1 MANSGRDT
9 ETYHSSSLGPVNI
22 TSFDSMQ
29 EIAIHENSN
38 SAIRHHRPAT
48 LPLEPS
54 LSSSAHSD
62 IINSSSILA
71 AKHTPIDALKEW
83 SMSTYKC
90 TKQMLNEK
98 LGKCDRTVDLELE
111 TEIEKLRDT
120 QNKYDSILQLSRNMC
135 NQYSI
140 IILQQ
145 NAMYEHL
152 NELAV
157 RETKSLSSSD
167 NYEKHNSLSSDF
179 KMNAEMMRNIAKN
192 GEKLLSALKFFTSNL
207 HTLVYKTIEDTVV
220 TIRAFEAARLEYD
233 AERNNI
239 NNMVCTS
246 GQANNSTTIITS
258 DKVNQTKAKY
268 EKLKDD
274 VAVKMKFL
282 DEHRVKVVQRQLVL
296 FHNAFAAFHASGNV
310 ASLDSTLKQFSIRPQ
325 SASFLEKWRF
335 FTDLYMTIPNVKP
348 WSSLWGCP
356 PANLETQTHSQ
367 RIKIICQLTSA
378 VWHI

>member
-1 MANSGRDT
+1 MSVANSDGQSFSTLFSATTADSPNSEPPKTLDLTKLAPNLTMANTGRDT
-9 ETYHSSSLGPVNI
+9 ETYHSSLGPVNI

-62 IINSSSILA
+62 IINSSSIITT
-71 AKHTPIDALKEW
+71 KHTPIDALKEW
-83 SMSTYKC
+83 SLSTYKC

-111 TEIEKLRDT
+111 AEIEKLRDS
-120 QNKYDSILQLSRNMC
+120 QNRYEQVLLLSKNMC

-140 IILQQ
+140 MIMQQ

-152 NELAV
+152 NELAI
-157 RETKSLSSSD
+157 RETKSSLSSAD
-167 NYEKHNSLSSDF
+167 NYEKHSTLSNDF
-179 KMNAEMMRNIAKN
+179 KQNAEMMRSIAKN

-207 HTLVYKTIEDTVV
+207 HTLVFKTIEDTVV

-239 NNMVCTS
+239 NSMMCAS

-268 EKLKDD
+268 EKLRDD

-282 DEHRVKVVQRQLVL
+282 EEHRVKVMQRQLVL

-325 SASFLEKWRF
+325 SSSFLEK
-335 FTDLYMTIPNVKP
+335 
-348 WSSLWGCP
+348 
-356 PANLETQTHSQ
+356 
-367 RIKIICQLTSA
+367 
-378 VWHI
+378 

>member
-9 ETYHSSSLGPVNI
+9 ETYHSSLGPVNI

-62 IINSSSILA
+62 IINSSSINV

-157 RETKSLSSSD
+157 RETKSLSNSD
-167 NYEKHNSLSSDF
+167 NYEKHNTLSNDF
-179 KMNAEMMRNIAKN
+179 KQ
-192 GEKLLSALKFFTSNL
+192 
-207 HTLVYKTIEDTVV
+207 V
-220 TIRAFEAARLEYD
+220 
-233 AERNNI
+233 
-239 NNMVCTS
+239 
-246 GQANNSTTIITS
+246 
-258 DKVNQTKAKY
+258 
-268 EKLKDD
+268 
-274 VAVKMKFL
+274 
-282 DEHRVKVVQRQLVL
+282 
-296 FHNAFAAFHASGNV
+296 
-310 ASLDSTLKQFSIRPQ
+310 
-325 SASFLEKWRF
+325 
-335 FTDLYMTIPNVKP
+335 
-348 WSSLWGCP
+348 
-356 PANLETQTHSQ
+356 
-367 RIKIICQLTSA
+367 
-378 VWHI
+378 